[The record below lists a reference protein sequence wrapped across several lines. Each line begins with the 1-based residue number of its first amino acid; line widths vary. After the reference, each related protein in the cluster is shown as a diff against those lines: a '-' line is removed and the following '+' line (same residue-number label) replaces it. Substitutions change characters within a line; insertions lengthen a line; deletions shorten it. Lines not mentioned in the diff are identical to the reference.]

1 MYKAVH
7 ERIAV
12 PGSSGPD
19 ATPAL
24 PTLAAPF
31 PPVRHASMSRSS
43 TVFVTDDN
51 PAILQGLDR
60 ALSANGYRVRT
71 ARSGPLLLEMLEE
84 EGRSPDLLLLDV
96 MMPEMSGLDV
106 LRTLRRDPR
115 WMDLPVVLITATN
128 DATLPVSALRDGA
141 VDFLTKPFRLDELL
155 ARVDSHI
162 QRHQEL
168 RRARE
173 QARMRL
179 QAIDLIRE
187 LNRVVTADEMFHLV
201 TSRTAE
207 ILGVCHCSVV
217 VVEEGEDGE
226 YVARLA
232 AASDEDGA
240 EGSIVDLDLHPEI
253 RAALERNAPVSVA
266 DVATSP
272 LFAETRARWGGDGG
286 APELRSVIAVPFPI
300 TGSMTGVFVER
311 SLAGEPVLDE
321 GAAELAG
328 RVVEAVVQAC
338 GRVQI
343 FQNLIDQRRRLHDL
357 AHTDELTGCATR
369 RSLLH
374 FLREEMELAHAR
386 QEPLSLLVLDIDRFK
401 EINDT
406 HGHLAGDAVLRTLGA
421 WLNAEGALRSNDL
434 AGRYG
439 GDEFVVVLPQ
449 TTSAG
454 AVRFAERARSHFGSV
469 AFSFGDATLLTTLS
483 VGVACWPD
491 VAARSA
497 EDLISAA
504 DAALYLAKQ
513 DGRDRVRMA
522 APSPQSQARAV

>member
-1 MYKAVH
+1 
-7 ERIAV
+7 
-12 PGSSGPD
+12 
-19 ATPAL
+19 
-24 PTLAAPF
+24 
-31 PPVRHASMSRSS
+31 MSRSS
-43 TVFVTDDN
+43 TVYVADDN

-60 ALSANGYRVRT
+60 ALSANGYRVQT
-71 ARSGPLLLEMLEE
+71 AHSGPVLLELLAAAPQA
-84 EGRSPDLLLLDV
+84 PDLLLLDV

-179 QAIDLIRE
+179 QTIDLIRE

-207 ILGVCHCSVV
+207 ILGVCRCSMV
-217 VVEEGEDGE
+217 VVEKGEQGE
-226 YVARLA
+226 TVARI
-232 AASDEDGA
+232 AASSDEGA
-240 EGSIVDLDLHPEI
+240 EGRIRDLGRYPEI
-253 RAALERNAPVSVA
+253 RAALERNAAVCVP
-266 DVATSP
+266 DVGSSP
-272 LFAETRARWGGDGG
+272 LFADTRTAWEREGGV
-286 APELRSVIAVPFPI
+286 PEVRSVVAVPFPI
-300 TGSMTGVFVER
+300 TESMTGVFLAR
-311 SLAGEPVLDE
+311 SLASEPVLGE
-321 GAAELAG
+321 GAEELAG

-338 GRVQI
+338 GRVQV
-343 FQNLIDQRRRLHDL
+343 FQNLIEQRRRLHDL

-369 RSLLH
+369 RSLMH
-374 FLREEMELAHAR
+374 FLREEMELAQAR
-386 QEPLSLLVLDIDRFK
+386 QEPLSILVMDVDRFK

-406 HGHLAGDAVLRTLGA
+406 HGHLAGDVVLRTLGA
-421 WLNAEGALRSNDL
+421 WLNAEGALRNNDL

-449 TTSAG
+449 TPAAG
-454 AVRFAERARSHFGSV
+454 ALRFAERARSYFCAV
-469 AFSFGDATLLTTLS
+469 PFSFSGATVQATLS
-483 VGVACWPD
+483 VGVATWPEVD
-491 VAARSA
+491 AQGAD
-497 EDLISAA
+497 ELISSA
-504 DAALYLAKQ
+504 DAALYMAKQ
-513 DGRDRVRMA
+513 GGRDRVHLALPTPR
-522 APSPQSQARAV
+522 SQAQAV

>member
-1 MYKAVH
+1 MYRAVQ
-7 ERIAV
+7 ERFAAEAPRE
-12 PGSSGPD
+12 PGAPAD
-19 ATPAL
+19 AHSLASYL
-24 PTLAAPF
+24 PS
-31 PPVRHASMSRSS
+31 VRHASMSRSS
-43 TVFVTDDN
+43 TVYVADDN

-60 ALSANGYRVRT
+60 ALSANGYGVQT
-71 ARSGPLLLEMLEE
+71 AHSGPVLLELLAAAPQA
-84 EGRSPDLLLLDV
+84 PDLLLLDV

-179 QAIDLIRE
+179 QTIDLIRE
-187 LNRVVTADEMFHLV
+187 LNRVVTAEEMFHLV

-207 ILGVCHCSVV
+207 ILGVRRCSIV
-217 VVEEGEDGE
+217 VVEKGERGE
-226 YVARLA
+226 TVARV
-232 AASDEDGA
+232 AASSDEGA
-240 EGSIVDLDLHPEI
+240 EGRIRDLGRYPEI
-253 RAALERNAPVSVA
+253 RAALERNAAVCVP
-266 DVATSP
+266 DVGSSP
-272 LFAETRARWGGDGG
+272 LFTETRGHWESEGGIPGI
-286 APELRSVIAVPFPI
+286 RSVVAVPFPI
-300 TGSMTGVFVER
+300 TDGMTGVFLGR
-311 SLAGEPVLDE
+311 SLEAEPVLGE
-321 GAAELAG
+321 GAEELAG

-338 GRVQI
+338 GRVQV
-343 FQNLIDQRRRLHDL
+343 FQNLIEQRRRLHDL

-374 FLREEMELAHAR
+374 FLREEMELAQAR
-386 QEPLSLLVLDIDRFK
+386 QEPLSILVMDVDRFK

-406 HGHLAGDAVLRTLGA
+406 HGHLAGDVVLRTLGA
-421 WLNAEGALRSNDL
+421 WLNAEGALRNNDL

-449 TTSAG
+449 TPAAG
-454 AVRFAERARSHFGSV
+454 ALRFAERARGYFGGV
-469 AFSFGDATLLTTLS
+469 PFAFNGATVQATLS
-483 VGVACWPD
+483 VGVATWPEVD
-491 VAARSA
+491 ARGA
-497 EDLISAA
+497 DELISFA
-504 DAALYLAKQ
+504 DAALYMAKQ
-513 DGRDRVRMA
+513 GGRDRVHLALPTPR
-522 APSPQSQARAV
+522 SQAQAV